1 MFRRD
6 ATLTNMSLRVS
17 AICTGSVITPF
28 SIPFPVQPFYSPAF
42 ASRLMFWEAAPDT
55 FTAPSL
61 LSVFP
66 CCCRLIQKYYFRN
79 ECQAR
84 VPGFHQVSKREKTF
98 AAQWFYCFRAFGN
111 LMKPEARV
119 FEETIQNYAVLSFS
133 HFSLKWLVCVIC
145 CIQSAFIVFVSFC
158 FYKLSNSGFRVAPPN
173 LYSKSVMNL
182 TADLKWFTY
191 CFCHGRR
198 KVSLSVNNRGR
209 RTLA

>member
-1 MFRRD
+1 MYRIGDNSIFD
-6 ATLTNMSLRVS
+6 SVSSS
-17 AICTGSVITPF
+17 AILFACFCVPFNVLRGGSRYLHCTF
-28 SIPFPVQPFYSPAF
+28 LAF
-42 ASRLMFWEAAPDT
+42 G
-55 FTAPSL
+55 
-61 LSVFP
+61 FP

-145 CIQSAFIVFVSFC
+145 CIQSAFIIFVSFC

-182 TADLKWFTY
+182 TADLK
-191 CFCHGRR
+191 
-198 KVSLSVNNRGR
+198 
-209 RTLA
+209 